1 MTIEEEGGRAEKGR
15 VGRAGTGTGRTCD
28 FRERGVE
35 CARRRRVGRRRYP
48 HPSSFR
54 VPDVRRGGEK
64 EKEAANQSRN
74 YARGSGETARTG
86 GHVAA
91 SFSPERGVERVDPS
105 IVGLKTRSRVIR
117 ETGVYECAFFRLSHQ
132 KATTPSVV
140 APRSDGPLLD
150 GSSPLPMPSFA
161 SQSRDARPQ
170 CADSHWCSSPRPRA
184 PPPPARARLGAPSRP
199 TRRLASSAPPRAS
212 RPPARVLSRGP
223 GAFADPRGP
232 SRALPPAAASP
243 ASLTAP
249 RSRHGVVR
257 ARRRPRRAALP
268 GAARRTPP
276 RGSLARPP
284 PRPPALS
291 PRRRRASRAR
301 RLGRG
306 TLLRRGGG

>member
-1 MTIEEEGGRAEKGR
+1 MSGGVAIHTELFSRARCE
-15 VGRAGTGTGRTCD
+15 
-28 FRERGVE
+28 
-35 CARRRRVGRRRYP
+35 ARRRKGKRSGESVSKLCARERRNCAHRRTRRRLLFARARGRARRP
-48 HPSSFR
+48 LDRRFKNTIARNSRNRGLRVRVFFASLIKKPPPAPSSTR
-54 VPDVRRGGEK
+54 DRTDPCSTVRRRFRCLR
-64 EKEAANQSRN
+64 SL
-74 YARGSGETARTG
+74 T
-86 GHVAA
+86 
-91 SFSPERGVERVDPS
+91 S
-105 IVGLKTRSRVIR
+105 IH
-117 ETGVYECAFFRLSHQ
+117 A
-132 KATTPSVV
+132 
-140 APRSDGPLLD
+140 
-150 GSSPLPMPSFA
+150 
-161 SQSRDARPQ
+161 RDARPQ

-212 RPPARVLSRGP
+212 RPPARVLSRGR

-257 ARRRPRRAALP
+257 ARRLPRRAALP

-306 TLLRRGGG
+306 THLRRGGG